1 MLGPQFVIEPVGG
14 GALLEEVGSS
24 KWTLG
29 VCIVIISSSLAVE
42 DVISHFPAAMCP
54 LTLWVPHLVS
64 QDKFLFSFFLF

>member
-29 VCIVIISSSLAVE
+29 VCTVIISSSLAVKMSSLIFQLPC
-42 DVISHFPAAMCP
+42 V
-54 LTLWVPHLVS
+54 L
-64 QDKFLFSFFLF
+64 